1 MTHRLVIIEDDQW
14 LSESYSRIA
23 RAAGYEVLVAADA
36 DRAIDIIDAERQPDV
51 IMLDV
56 LLRRTTG
63 MALLHEL
70 QSHVDLARIP
80 VVITSSM
87 AERLEQDKLVHYG
100 VRRILD
106 KETVTPEEMLQAIDE
121 AVG

>member
-1 MTHRLVIIEDDQW
+1 MTRRLVIIEDDQW

-23 RAAGYEVLVAADA
+23 RAAGYEVFAASDA
-36 DRAIDIIDAERQPDV
+36 DRAIDVIDAHQPDV
-51 IMLDV
+51 IMLDM

-80 VVITSSM
+80 VVIVSSM
-87 AERLEQDKLVHYG
+87 ADRLEQEKLIHYG
-100 VRRILD
+100 VRQVLD
-106 KETVTPEEMLQAIDE
+106 KESVTPQEMLQVVSEAI
-121 AVG
+121 G